1 MHTKLTHRPT
11 VLIDKKRLLEIIPFS
26 ERTIF
31 DLEKKGAFPRRIAL
45 SSRKVVWD
53 LAEILEWLDA
63 RKKGGPARNG
73 GLNCGD

>member
-1 MHTKLTHRPT
+1 MKTESKDRPT
-11 VLIDKKRLLEIIPFS
+11 VLIDRKKLLAMIPFS

-53 LAEILEWLDA
+53 LAEILQWLDA
-63 RKKGGPARNG
+63 RKKGGPAPRPG
-73 GLNCGD
+73 TGA

>member
-26 ERTIF
+26 ERAIF
-31 DLEKKGAFPRRIAL
+31 NLEKQGAFPRRIAL

-53 LAEILEWLDA
+53 LAEILEWLDT
-63 RKKGGPARNG
+63 RKKSGPAPRPG
-73 GLNCGD
+73 MGA

>member
-1 MHTKLTHRPT
+1 MKPESKDRPT
-11 VLIDKKRLLEIIPFS
+11 VLIDRKKLLAMIPFS

-53 LAEILEWLDA
+53 LTEILQWLDA
-63 RKKGGPARNG
+63 RKKDGPAPRPG
-73 GLNCGD
+73 TGA